1 MIPIRLTMS
10 AFGPYANE
18 ITLNMRDLG
27 TSGIYLI
34 TGDTGAGKTTIFDAI
49 TFVLFGEA
57 SGEVR
62 KSSMLRS
69 KYADAGTPTFVEME
83 FEYNNKRYTVRR
95 NTEYM
100 RPKGRG
106 TGETKAS
113 ADASMIFPDGRVVS
127 RQNEVTKEIIRL
139 LGVNKRQFSQICM
152 IAQGDFRKLLDANTN
167 ERIEIFRHL
176 FKTENFKDLQDKVF
190 LDTKALSDK
199 KDEALRSVKQYV
211 DSVQCDE
218 NDVLNYDLN
227 RAKNGEMLIADV
239 KNLINDI
246 IESDK
251 NKLYSLNKSLEENS
265 VKFDEVKRKLAALNN
280 KKISER
286 RLREI
291 KNNIEKTLASKE
303 LAHAQLNICRSRREQ
318 LVPKQEK
325 ISVLNQML
333 PKFELLSSLAVRMEE
348 LSAEIKKFSSEA
360 EQAENKKVMLGNK
373 ISNCELSLQ
382 KLKHSDVELEKAQS
396 KKKELNDESERIR
409 ILSEKYDKYL
419 SLHSKL
425 EDLKQKSR
433 NAIEKANTSAQ
444 IYNDMNSLFLKEQ
457 AGIIAKELEQG
468 KPCPVCGS
476 TTHPV
481 PAKMS
486 ENAPG
491 EQEVKS
497 AKRDSEEDLRF
508 AQDLCEKAKTLSV
521 QCDME
526 SDSIVSSA
534 EQLSIK
540 FDMNSAYET
549 IETMVS
555 DNKCR
560 LDKINQLIDALLR
573 DTEEKK
579 RIEEELPRLKSNKD
593 NLDKSINELKT
604 NYTKLTTEMDEKS
617 RQYEELKKE
626 LGYDGALSAKKEIE
640 KLQSEINQADKAYE
654 CAQEALK
661 SIDEKLSRLKGE
673 QEALEKTTENDADYD
688 EDKLN
693 SDMLLLKKESDNF
706 NSLRDGVNSHV
717 SNNSYNLAQI
727 EAKFQ
732 ELVCIEKEFVWM
744 NALNETVNGK
754 IKGKERIQLET
765 FVQMAYFDRIINK
778 ANIRFLMMSGN
789 QFELKRRQD
798 GASLRGQSGLE
809 LDVIDHYN
817 GTVRSVASLS
827 GGESFK
833 ASLSLALGLS
843 DEVQSSAGGIKIDTM
858 FIDEGFG
865 SLDEESLQQALNALL
880 GLGSN
885 DKLVGIISHVG
896 ALNEKIDKK
905 IIVTKTRTNGS
916 TAVIQV

>member
-83 FEYNNKRYTVRR
+83 FEYNNQRYTVRR

-127 RQNEVTKEIIRL
+127 KQNEVTKEIIRL

-218 NDVLNYDLN
+218 NDVLNYDLS

-280 KKISER
+280 KKISEC

-303 LAHAQLNICRSRREQ
+303 LAHAQLNICRSRRAQ

-382 KLKHSDVELEKAQS
+382 KLKYSDVELEKAQS
-396 KKKELNDESERIR
+396 KKKELNDESERIKT
-409 ILSEKYDKYL
+409 LSEKYDKYL
-419 SLHSKL
+419 FLHSKL
-425 EDLKQKSR
+425 EDLKEKST

-444 IYNDMNSLFLKEQ
+444 RYNDMNSLFLKEQ

-540 FDMNSAYET
+540 FDMDSAYEI
-549 IETMVS
+549 IEAMVS

-560 LDKINQLIDALLR
+560 LDKINQLIDVLLR
-573 DTEEKK
+573 DTEEK
-579 RIEEELPRLKSNKD
+579 RG
-593 NLDKSINELKT
+593 
-604 NYTKLTTEMDEKS
+604 
-617 RQYEELKKE
+617 LKKNCP
-626 LGYDGALSAKKEIE
+626 G
-640 KLQSEINQADKAYE
+640 
-654 CAQEALK
+654 
-661 SIDEKLSRLKGE
+661 
-673 QEALEKTTENDADYD
+673 
-688 EDKLN
+688 
-693 SDMLLLKKESDNF
+693 
-706 NSLRDGVNSHV
+706 
-717 SNNSYNLAQI
+717 
-727 EAKFQ
+727 
-732 ELVCIEKEFVWM
+732 
-744 NALNETVNGK
+744 
-754 IKGKERIQLET
+754 
-765 FVQMAYFDRIINK
+765 
-778 ANIRFLMMSGN
+778 
-789 QFELKRRQD
+789 
-798 GASLRGQSGLE
+798 
-809 LDVIDHYN
+809 
-817 GTVRSVASLS
+817 
-827 GGESFK
+827 
-833 ASLSLALGLS
+833 
-843 DEVQSSAGGIKIDTM
+843 
-858 FIDEGFG
+858 
-865 SLDEESLQQALNALL
+865 
-880 GLGSN
+880 
-885 DKLVGIISHVG
+885 
-896 ALNEKIDKK
+896 
-905 IIVTKTRTNGS
+905 
-916 TAVIQV
+916 